1 MDLDLISNTVLFRGC
16 PKEDIEAM
24 ARHLNFRTNQYKKG
38 NVVFHS
44 GEIIT
49 DAGLVLSGT
58 IQIEHTDLWGNK
70 SILGI
75 TDAGGVFGEAYAC
88 IPSQPLLIDVTANT
102 DCRILLISIPGLFSP
117 CPVCQSQR
125 QVIQN
130 LLIIS
135 AQKNLRLSERSLDT
149 SPKTIR
155 GRLLSYFSRQISLQG
170 TSTVTI
176 PFDRQQLADYLN
188 LDRSALSKELGKMK
202 REHLIQ
208 YHKNVFQIN
217 IHAIKAT

>member
-70 SILGI
+70 SILESRMQ
-75 TDAGGVFGEAYAC
+75 AESSAKPMPVFRHSLC
-88 IPSQPLLIDVTANT
+88 LL
-102 DCRILLISIPGLFSP
+102 
-117 CPVCQSQR
+117 
-125 QVIQN
+125 
-130 LLIIS
+130 
-135 AQKNLRLSERSLDT
+135 
-149 SPKTIR
+149 
-155 GRLLSYFSRQISLQG
+155 
-170 TSTVTI
+170 
-176 PFDRQQLADYLN
+176 
-188 LDRSALSKELGKMK
+188 M
-202 REHLIQ
+202 
-208 YHKNVFQIN
+208 
-217 IHAIKAT
+217 

>member
-44 GEIIT
+44 GEI
-49 DAGLVLSGT
+49 
-58 IQIEHTDLWGNK
+58 
-70 SILGI
+70 I